1 MTTENYKEVPKSAAE
16 VRHAVICEEGRTK
29 PLVFTFVPVIRM
41 LPGPSWVK
49 QSKAKLKVSA
59 ALVQEELSAMNVP
72 QDGVFKA
79 EIVYI
84 SDSDVGE
91 WGDTSARRRPPVEET
106 VGSQSQLLFKSSLP
120 TRPTIPTLLT
130 SPALVQSGRADSP
143 AVSEVPL
150 PGSTSAQNQ
159 KGVTRSYHP
168 PPACPQV
175 NGNVSPDQMEDG
187 RLSPPAKLLHLVSSK
202 ASSLSEGVE
211 LGTHF
216 RLAPCTSPCPS
227 GRSEVFSPTV
237 LKVVP
242 HVLAPGSNMSRAS
255 PMGERALSPTPTLA
269 DSRPRTPLSV
279 LTSILRSG
287 QLPPSMKTKRPFS
300 PSLQHSTAS
309 LQSLTPY
316 SPSSSLASIPLDLS
330 RPQTPSSL
338 ERPSRGASASLQ
350 LLTALLKSPSP
361 TPNSLAG
368 TAKPHSHPICPQ
380 TSDRVCSP
388 LTPGQPRFSPTPES
402 SSHPPAHPSDSPL
415 SSSSSRTIPLLSS
428 TQHGL
433 RVYSPVPKVTISPP
447 ESWNKTKD
455 PSSKAAGRALS
466 PRLTSPSPCS
476 LTCSPRSP
484 SPGTRPSNRPTSPLS
499 PSPRVPSRSPT
510 PSSTSSPVPP
520 HMAAG
525 SRENQTKKA
534 KQYKITSSYKEF
546 AAIPTNVLLQEQQML
561 DEKTE
566 EAPSGQVNSE
576 DDSQLD
582 PHAELRSPAQLRQ
595 EAKDLYAAIDE
606 VLEEPLPM
614 PRSHSAPTSL
624 QKLKD
629 ADMPKTFTIL
639 SGTAGRETKYAALNR
654 IPVVPHEK
662 HLTKPGVIRPV
673 SVTPRITEEKD
684 VVHPNPFR
692 RYLEDTSDADLQQL
706 VSRVRGLST
715 RLGMDNTR
723 DSKLQRLH
731 REGDGK
737 RLHAEL
743 HITEG
748 EEQTAKKVTSGKGA
762 AGVKTTCSWFPEYS
776 AVSPY

>member
-1 MTTENYKEVPKSAAE
+1 MTTENYKGVPKSAAE
-16 VRHAVICEEGRTK
+16 VHHAVICEEGRTK

-41 LPGPSWVK
+41 LPAPSWVK
-49 QSKAKLKVSA
+49 QSEARLKVSA
-59 ALVQEELSAMNVP
+59 AQVQEELSAMNVP

-79 EIVYI
+79 EIVYV
-84 SDSDVGE
+84 SDSDLGE

-130 SPALVQSGRADSP
+130 PPALVQSSRADSP

-150 PGSTSAQNQ
+150 PSSTSAQSQ
-159 KGVTRSYHP
+159 KGVTRSFHT
-168 PPACPQV
+168 PPARPRV
-175 NGNVSPDQMEDG
+175 NGNLSPDQMEDG

-202 ASSLSEGVE
+202 ASGSSEGVE

-216 RLAPCTSPCPS
+216 RLPPCTSPCPS

-237 LKVVP
+237 LKVAP
-242 HVLAPGSNMSRAS
+242 HVLMPGSNMSQAS
-255 PMGERALSPTPTLA
+255 PIGERALSPTATLA

-300 PSLQHSTAS
+300 PPLQHSTAS

-330 RPQTPSSL
+330 RPQTPSTL

-361 TPNSLAG
+361 TPNFLAG
-368 TAKPHSHPICPQ
+368 TAKPHSHPIRPQ

-402 SSHPPAHPSDSPL
+402 SSRPPAHPSDSPS

-428 TQHGL
+428 TQHGS

-455 PSSKAAGRALS
+455 PSSDTKDRALS

-476 LTCSPRSP
+476 STCSLRSP
-484 SPGTRPSNRPTSPLS
+484 SPGTRPSNHPTSPLS
-499 PSPRVPSRSPT
+499 PSPRVPSRSST

-525 SRENQTKKA
+525 SQENQTKKA

-566 EAPSGQVNSE
+566 EDPSGQVNSE

-595 EAKDLYAAIDE
+595 EAKDLYATIDQ

-614 PRSHSAPTSL
+614 QRSHSAPTSL

-629 ADMPKTFTIL
+629 ADMPKVRDSWSRDGREGANTENFTIL

-723 DSKLQRLH
+723 DSKLQRLR
-731 REGDGK
+731 REGDSK
-737 RLHAEL
+737 RLHAQL

-748 EEQTAKKVTSGKGA
+748 EEQTAKKITSA
-762 AGVKTTCSWFPEYS
+762 
-776 AVSPY
+776 

>member
-106 VGSQSQLLFKSSLP
+106 VGSQSQLL
-120 TRPTIPTLLT
+120 
-130 SPALVQSGRADSP
+130 
-143 AVSEVPL
+143 
-150 PGSTSAQNQ
+150 
-159 KGVTRSYHP
+159 
-168 PPACPQV
+168 
-175 NGNVSPDQMEDG
+175 
-187 RLSPPAKLLHLVSSK
+187 
-202 ASSLSEGVE
+202 
-211 LGTHF
+211 
-216 RLAPCTSPCPS
+216 
-227 GRSEVFSPTV
+227 
-237 LKVVP
+237 
-242 HVLAPGSNMSRAS
+242 
-255 PMGERALSPTPTLA
+255 
-269 DSRPRTPLSV
+269 
-279 LTSILRSG
+279 
-287 QLPPSMKTKRPFS
+287 
-300 PSLQHSTAS
+300 
-309 LQSLTPY
+309 
-316 SPSSSLASIPLDLS
+316 
-330 RPQTPSSL
+330 
-338 ERPSRGASASLQ
+338 
-350 LLTALLKSPSP
+350 
-361 TPNSLAG
+361 
-368 TAKPHSHPICPQ
+368 
-380 TSDRVCSP
+380 
-388 LTPGQPRFSPTPES
+388 
-402 SSHPPAHPSDSPL
+402 
-415 SSSSSRTIPLLSS
+415 
-428 TQHGL
+428 
-433 RVYSPVPKVTISPP
+433 
-447 ESWNKTKD
+447 
-455 PSSKAAGRALS
+455 
-466 PRLTSPSPCS
+466 
-476 LTCSPRSP
+476 
-484 SPGTRPSNRPTSPLS
+484 
-499 PSPRVPSRSPT
+499 
-510 PSSTSSPVPP
+510 
-520 HMAAG
+520 
-525 SRENQTKKA
+525 
-534 KQYKITSSYKEF
+534 QYKITSSYKEF